1 MCLIPEFAHEGRKEH
16 VISTLKIIPWRY
28 VRTLDPNLLSCRQ
41 SYATSVVMAF
51 MFKSKITLKGRL
63 RKGEEAEN
71 EFNDDAENESGCYR
85 LYLLSH
91 TRSDLQGG
99 F

>member
-1 MCLIPEFAHEGRKEH
+1 MPKSLKIRLTVHAPLSG
-16 VISTLKIIPWRY
+16 VIALKIIPWRY
-28 VRTLDPNLLSCRQ
+28 VRTLDPNLLSCQ

-51 MFKSKITLKGRL
+51 MFKSKITFKGRL
-63 RKGEEAEN
+63 RKGEEAAN
-71 EFNDDAENESGCYR
+71 VFNDDAKNELGCYR

-91 TRSDLQGG
+91 TRSDLQEG

>member
-1 MCLIPEFAHEGRKEH
+1 
-16 VISTLKIIPWRY
+16 
-28 VRTLDPNLLSCRQ
+28 
-41 SYATSVVMAF
+41 
-51 MFKSKITLKGRL
+51 MFKSKITFKGRL

-91 TRSDLQGG
+91 TRSDLQEG